1 MFMAAVAAVSRWFDT
16 RRALATGMAVSGAGV
31 GIFVFAPFLRLLIEH
46 YGGEGAMLIEG
57 GLAFQGCVFALLL
70 RPVPARKSCQI
81 QRSFLRDKN
90 GVLQI
95 VEEETVPLEKSPIN
109 SDQTVHTS
117 TKVDGRFITMKDVL
131 GSWIFWVFAGSQ
143 LLTFLS
149 SMGPLVFLYNR
160 AVLDDAIPP
169 MQASYIL
176 SMLGVANTCGRL
188 MFGALANRFPRSSLY
203 LLSGTIMAYGAA
215 TAISV
220 LGTSFSS
227 LAIYA
232 VIFGAGYGKFESKE
246 TSEANVIVSSFFKIE
261 CKSFRL
267 IGKILHAEKLLK
279 IVYIFINF

>member
-1 MFMAAVAAVSRWFDT
+1 
-16 RRALATGMAVSGAGV
+16 
-31 GIFVFAPFLRLLIEH
+31 
-46 YGGEGAMLIEG
+46 
-57 GLAFQGCVFALLL
+57 
-70 RPVPARKSCQI
+70 
-81 QRSFLRDKN
+81 
-90 GVLQI
+90 
-95 VEEETVPLEKSPIN
+95 
-109 SDQTVHTS
+109 
-117 TKVDGRFITMKDVL
+117 
-131 GSWIFWVFAGSQ
+131 
-143 LLTFLS
+143 
-149 SMGPLVFLYNR
+149 MGPLVFLYNR

-261 CKSFRL
+261 FKSFRL